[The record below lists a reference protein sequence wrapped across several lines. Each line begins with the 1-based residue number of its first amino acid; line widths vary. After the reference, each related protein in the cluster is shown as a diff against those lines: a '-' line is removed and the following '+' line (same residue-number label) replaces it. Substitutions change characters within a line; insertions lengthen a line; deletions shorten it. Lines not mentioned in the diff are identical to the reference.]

1 MRSSVSC
8 SSLPARTSSWP
19 PTSRPCCKQ
28 KRQDIFSSALHP
40 ERKGSPGV
48 FCHFLH
54 FSIEILSISTIDD
67 IYIYIM
73 VIDKIHR
80 VSTLFCC
87 FMEVKPMAG
96 KLCPNCK
103 QFTFFKTVGENRECT
118 KCGYRMVVPIQSKGR
133 GERCPNCGKLTVQ
146 NQGGRKCCTN
156 CGATF
161 KGGKN
166 G

>member
-1 MRSSVSC
+1 
-8 SSLPARTSSWP
+8 
-19 PTSRPCCKQ
+19 
-28 KRQDIFSSALHP
+28 
-40 ERKGSPGV
+40 
-48 FCHFLH
+48 
-54 FSIEILSISTIDD
+54 
-67 IYIYIM
+67 M

-118 KCGYRMVVPIQSKGR
+118 KCGYKMVVPIQSKGR

-146 NQGGRKCCTN
+146 NQSGRKCCTN

>member
-1 MRSSVSC
+1 MSEATLLDSVTFDEWIKSH
-8 SSLPARTSSWP
+8 
-19 PTSRPCCKQ
+19 
-28 KRQDIFSSALHP
+28 DGI
-40 ERKGSPGV
+40 V
-48 FCHFLH
+48 
-54 FSIEILSISTIDD
+54 
-67 IYIYIM
+67 
-73 VIDKIHR
+73 
-80 VSTLFCC
+80 LFH
-87 FMEVKPMAG
+87 K

-118 KCGYRMVVPIQSKGR
+118 KCGYKMVVPIQSKGR